1 MRSNGYGKIVIVR
14 EFMLKGKGKRDKRLG
29 QIVRVGELGL
39 EGCGSWS
46 WGRLEV
52 RGKGVRDLG

>member
-14 EFMLKGKGKRDKRLG
+14 EFMLKGKRDKRLG

-52 RGKGVRDLG
+52 RGNGVRELG